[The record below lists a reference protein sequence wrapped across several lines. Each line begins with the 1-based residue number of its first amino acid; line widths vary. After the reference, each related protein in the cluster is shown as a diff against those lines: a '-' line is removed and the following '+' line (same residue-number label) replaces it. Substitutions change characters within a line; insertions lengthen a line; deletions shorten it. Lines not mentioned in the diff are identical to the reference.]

1 MYSFGYKMGWF
12 AIRNASRDKILSAL
26 GLTIIKEICWDEGID
41 TIHSEYDEIVFVT
54 PAVND
59 WTFVVGRW
67 TADPG
72 EKDSVH
78 DIEKLITN
86 LSMQFE
92 EVQAFATHHVVEYHH
107 WMLAKNGRLV
117 RSFAYLGESG
127 EVLTNKGKLT
137 QIEKS
142 YDWDQL
148 DESEWLPDEET
159 DEETD
164 MEELDEDIWFPDE
177 ETVMEVAGSWSI
189 NPTTFEELS
198 LEELGLDED
207 IGILA
212 YTPKFKK

>member
-1 MYSFGYKMGWF
+1 MNSFGYKMGWF
-12 AIRNASRDKILSAL
+12 AIRNADKERILSAL
-26 GLTIIKEICWDEGID
+26 GLTIIKEIGWDEGID
-41 TIHSEYDEIVFVT
+41 TIYSEYEDIVFVT

-67 TADPG
+67 TVSIG
-72 EKDSVH
+72 EEDGVH
-78 DIEKLITN
+78 DVEKFITN
-86 LSMQFE
+86 LSTQFE
-92 EVQAFATHHVVEYHH
+92 EVQAFATHRVVEYHH
-107 WMLAKNGRLV
+107 WMLAKNGSLV
-117 RSFAYLGESG
+117 RSFAYVGESG
-127 EVLTNKGKLT
+127 EVLNNEGELT

-142 YDWDQL
+142 YDWDHL
-148 DESEWLPDEET
+148 DGSEWLS

-212 YTPKFKK
+212 YTPKFKKSSK

>member
-26 GLTIIKEICWDEGID
+26 GLTIIEEIGWDEGID

-54 PAVND
+54 PPVND
-59 WTFVVGRW
+59 WTFVVGQW

-92 EVQAFATHHVVEYHH
+92 EVQAFATYHVVEYHH
-107 WMLAKNGRLV
+107 WMLAKNGLLV

-127 EVLTNKGKLT
+127 EVLTNKGELT

-159 DEETD
+159 G
-164 MEELDEDIWFPDE
+164 MEELDEDVWFPNE
-177 ETVMEVAGSWSI
+177 ETVMEIAGSWSI